1 MGRSAATKK
10 PPVAPAS
17 TEAPYLRTRAE
28 RAAAGKARRGAMPR
42 SAHAMAGD
50 AKRDP
55 IALLEHANRGR
66 IAHLVPIRYGR
77 MLHSPFAFLRGAA
90 VVMAHDLGALS
101 NSGIVTQL
109 CGDCHLNNFGGY
121 ASPERDLIFGINDFD
136 ETLPGPFEWDVKR
149 LAASFVVAAR
159 TQQVPE
165 RICLEAAQA
174 VASSYRMRMEEY
186 AGKSALELW
195 NAKIELASLVRLSR
209 SGQTRRRREKMLRDA
224 RLRKSSVAFDNLV
237 ENTGARF
244 RFLDSKPLIY
254 HPKGYDDFERGVK
267 LFWQHYVDS
276 LAEERRKLLDHYRL
290 VDVAM
295 KVVGVG
301 SVGTRCAIALL
312 MAADDD
318 PLILQL
324 KEAGPSVLEPWAG
337 ASRYANHGL
346 RVIVGQRLMQSH
358 SDIFLGF
365 SRVESLD
372 ADFYVRQLR
381 DMKVALDFEDMSAGE
396 FVEYAEA
403 CGWALARAHAKAGDP
418 ALIAGYLGQSDVFD
432 RAIARFAQAYAD
444 RTEADHAA
452 LAAAAGGG
460 RIDAVIEK
468 RAESS

>member
-1 MGRSAATKK
+1 MA
-10 PPVAPAS
+10 PVAA
-17 TEAPYLRTRAE
+17 EAPYLRTRAE
-28 RAAAGKARRGAMPR
+28 RAVAGKARRGAMPR
-42 SAHAMAGD
+42 SAHAMVGD

-55 IALLEHANRGR
+55 IALLEHSNRGR
-66 IAHLVPIRYGR
+66 VSHLVPIRYGR

-90 VVMAHDLGALS
+90 VVMAHDLGATP

-159 TQQVPE
+159 TQRVPE
-165 RICLEAAQA
+165 RMCLEAAQA
-174 VASSYRMRMEEY
+174 VARSYRLRTGEY
-186 AGKSALELW
+186 AGKTALELW
-195 NAKIELASLVRLSR
+195 YAKIELAALVRLAR
-209 SGQTRRRREKMLRDA
+209 SPQTRRRREKMLRDA
-224 RLRKSSVAFDNLV
+224 RLRNSSVAFDKLV
-237 ENTGARF
+237 ENTGGRF
-244 RFLDSKPLIY
+244 RFIDCKPLIY

-267 LFWQHYVDS
+267 LFWQHYVES

-318 PLILQL
+318 PLILQF
-324 KEAGPSVLEPWAG
+324 KEAGPSVLESWAG
-337 ASRYANHGL
+337 ASRYVNHGL
-346 RVIVGQRLMQSH
+346 RVIVGQRLMQSY

-365 SRVESLD
+365 SRVESLN

-396 FVEYAEA
+396 FVEYADA
-403 CGWALARAHAKAGDP
+403 CGWALARAHAKAGD
-418 ALIAGYLGQSDVFD
+418 AGMIAGYLGTSDLFD
-432 RAIARFAQAYAD
+432 RAIARFARAYAD

-452 LAAAAGGG
+452 LVAAAGRG
-460 RIDAVIEK
+460 RIHAVIEK
-468 RAESS
+468 KAESS